1 MTTQWML
8 NTHGNPLGAVRHF
21 TDAIWQ
27 TLGIE
32 KMIAPLNG
40 HSEHTGPHILQHPA
54 EISDI
59 NPFTPL
65 MPLNAAKMVPALLR
79 EATPGKAAAMLR
91 PCEMRTLVEMSKH
104 EGFTLDGLL
113 TICVDC
119 LGTLPADEYRWRAE
133 RKSSSSELSQEALQ
147 FSRQG
152 GIVRYRY
159 RAACQVCISPEATLA
174 DINIGILGLPVRQAV
189 LITIADAELAKK
201 LNLSELA
208 ETEFDAELLE
218 THERVTARLV
228 QRSENTRERIANG
241 LGGLLPANVSA
252 LVEQLNHCG
261 DCNTCMNVC
270 PLCDI
275 HYPQRD
281 EKGHLIESEAMR
293 WLISCAGC
301 GMCEQACPQHLPLS
315 IIFNHIQSQLASE
328 FDYRAGVSFDQQLIQ
343 FFTHP
348 R

>member
-21 TDAIWQ
+21 ADTIWQ

-32 KMIAPLNG
+32 KMLAPTNG
-40 HSEHTGPHILQHPA
+40 HLDRTGPRILEHRA
-54 EISDI
+54 EIEHL

-65 MPLNAAKMVPALLR
+65 MPINAAKLVPVLL
-79 EATPGKAAAMLR
+79 EKTAPGKAAAMLR
-91 PCEMRTLVEMSKH
+91 PCEMRTLVEMSKY
-104 EGFTLDGLL
+104 ESFALDGLL

-133 RKSSSSELSQEALQ
+133 RKGSTGELSQEALQ

-189 LITIADAELAKK
+189 LITIANSALVEK
-201 LNLSELA
+201 LNLFELA
-208 ETEFDAELLE
+208 EAKFDAELLE
-218 THERVTARLV
+218 THERVAARLV

-241 LGGLLPANVSA
+241 LGGLLPENVGA
-252 LVEQLNHCG
+252 LVEQLNNCG
-261 DCNTCMNVC
+261 DCNTCMHVC

-281 EKGHLIESEAMR
+281 EQGHLIESEAMR

-315 IIFNHIQSQLASE
+315 IIFNHIQSQLADE
-328 FDYRAGVSFDQQLIQ
+328 FTYNAGMSFE
-343 FFTHP
+343 HP
-348 R
+348 LPMI